1 MKEAVIEAGDIVKV
15 TVLEKGKT
23 IELFGYIQSVIDNA
37 GVGRTK
43 YIIDVGEE
51 VISQTYGY
59 YGEDKLSN
67 VFRMKYWKDERNF
80 SLTSEEK
87 IKFIKEENKKIISE
101 YLNECSDE
109 VGNSI
114 FLSIMKTMRKELQER
129 RNLMYLVGG
138 DKDLGKFFKIQN
150 EIESLY
156 ILKEKIEKEIEE
168 QKENLREV

>member
-1 MKEAVIEAGDIVKV
+1 MRETAIEVDDIVKV
-15 TVLEKGKT
+15 TILEKAKT
-23 IELFGYIQSVIDNA
+23 IELFGYIQSVIDNT
-37 GVGRTK
+37 GIGKTK

-51 VISQTYGY
+51 VISQTYSCG
-59 YGEDKLSN
+59 GDRIGN
-67 VFRMKYWKDERNF
+67 IFRMGYWKDKRNF
-80 SLTSEEK
+80 SLTSKEK
-87 IKFIKEENKKIISE
+87 IEFIKEENKKIISE

-109 VGNSI
+109 VGNSV